1 VRVLTSVLLAGGIA
15 TLSGCA
21 TQSGKVEQMLADT
34 LAQPLVE
41 NSIVREG
48 DLLSFELL
56 MHDATGGV
64 RRTMQFEAACS
75 SKQLHLLYLDGSQRV
90 YPLKAGRYTEAR
102 KLSDTLYATLA
113 ANQTFVRACAETP
126 KPDWRLVSK
135 DARDNWVLLDAASV
149 KTVQGETRFW
159 AAFDNPT
166 VLNDLPYDAPYAQK
180 RQHFAVSCSNG
191 TYKELAGYDLDVRN
205 RVSDG
210 RVDSFP
216 TPQPIAGSDAD
227 YALLFHT
234 VCVTPEKIAKLDP
247 FKPRLKAPAVIAL
260 SSVQPQVLAALAPFN
275 QDKPARTLKYVH
287 FTGTSTLKGKTSNST
302 SEHFISQDKASGQL
316 QIVHR
321 GDGYES
327 QSVSWRNLVSLV
339 SKTTYGGTGM
349 AESSTLTQLSLT
361 GNWQA
366 LPVGETVVYQTTRST
381 LNSLVGSY
389 NKVQIN
395 RCVVER
401 ELPAR
406 ELNPNLL
413 GNAKALA
420 CRTDDDKYNRVEHV
434 YYLNDYAYFYES
446 STDKN
451 EFFYAD
457 TRIDKFE

>member
-1 VRVLTSVLLAGGIA
+1 VLLAGGIA

-56 MHDATGGV
+56 MPDATGGV

-135 DARDNWVLLDAASV
+135 DERDNWVLLDAASI

-180 RQHFAVSCSNG
+180 REYFAVSCANG

-216 TPQPIAGSDAD
+216 TPQPIAGGNAD
-227 YALLFHT
+227 YARLFNT
-234 VCVTPEKIAKLDP
+234 VCVTPEKIAQLAP

-275 QDKPARTLKYVH
+275 QDKPARTLKYVR
-287 FTGTSTLKGKTSNST
+287 FTGTATMKGKTSDNT
-302 SEHFISQDKASGQL
+302 SEYFIGQDKASGQL

-321 GDGYES
+321 GEGYES
-327 QSVSWRNLVSLV
+327 HSVSWRNLVSLV
-339 SKTTYGGTGM
+339 SKTTYGGGM

-361 GNWQA
+361 GNWNA

-395 RCVVER
+395 RCLVER

-406 ELNPNLL
+406 ELNPNLQ
-413 GNAKALA
+413 GNAKALS
-420 CRTDDDKYNRVEHV
+420 CRTDNDKFQRVEHL
-434 YYLNDYAYFYES
+434 YYLGDYGFFYES

-451 EFFYAD
+451 EFFYSD
-457 TRIDKFE
+457 MRIDTFE